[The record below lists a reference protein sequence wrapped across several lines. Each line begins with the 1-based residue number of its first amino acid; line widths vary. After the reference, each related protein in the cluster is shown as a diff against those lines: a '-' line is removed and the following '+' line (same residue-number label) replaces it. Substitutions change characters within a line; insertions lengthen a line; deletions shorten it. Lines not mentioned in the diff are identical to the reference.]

1 MGSLVA
7 SSTFAGPNEPLWAPA
22 SGGGGG
28 GVTGPTGPQ
37 GAQGVIGPTGPQGSG
52 GGGVGPT
59 GPQGAAGAQGT
70 AGAQGAQGAQGG
82 GGSGDAS
89 TWATF
94 PALSNVNMAGFSLI
108 NALSAGSALLMSNDG
123 SVRLQSQSNSYLA
136 ITPQGQVEIASVYA
150 SNDIFLTPLNSVTI
164 GNPLAGS
171 ASVLQTDQI
180 YNTGTSTTFGT
191 AGQVLSS
198 DGSVI
203 KWVNPST
210 APAVNSPLVVTGG
223 TVVNYQLTAAD
234 VGKMFPILTGP
245 GVGTYTLNFLGL
257 STFPDGG
264 TFFIKNVD
272 STQLINITCQS
283 SPAFVNPVLYPM
295 ATTNGYLC
303 VATLNATTNTLT
315 VY

>member
-1 MGSLVA
+1 MGSLFP

-37 GAQGVIGPTGPQGSG
+37 GSQGVIGPTGPQGG
-52 GGGVGPT
+52 GGGGGT
-59 GPQGAAGAQGT
+59 GPQGVQ
-70 AGAQGAQGAQGG
+70 GAQGAQGAQGG
-82 GGSGDAS
+82 GSGDAS
-89 TWATF
+89 AWATF
-94 PALSNVNMAGFSLI
+94 PALSNINMAGFSLI

-123 SVRLQSQSNSYLA
+123 SLRLQCQSNAYLDFTA
-136 ITPQGQVEIASVYA
+136 QGQIQLYSVYA
-150 SNDIFLTPLNSVTI
+150 SNDIFLAPLNAVTI
-164 GNPLAGS
+164 GDPLAGS
-171 ASVLQTDQI
+171 ASVLLTDQI
-180 YNTGTSTTFGT
+180 YNTGNSTTFGL

-210 APAVNSPLVVTGG
+210 APPVNSPLVITSL
-223 TVVNYQLTAAD
+223 TPVNYQLTEAD
-234 VGKMFPILTGP
+234 VGKMFPIVSGP
-245 GVGTYTLNFLGL
+245 GGGPYTLNFLGA

-272 STQLINITCQS
+272 AAQPINITCQS
-283 SPAFVNPVLYPM
+283 SPALINPILYPISSG
-295 ATTNGYLC
+295 TNNGFLC
-303 VATLNATTNTLT
+303 VATLATATNTLT